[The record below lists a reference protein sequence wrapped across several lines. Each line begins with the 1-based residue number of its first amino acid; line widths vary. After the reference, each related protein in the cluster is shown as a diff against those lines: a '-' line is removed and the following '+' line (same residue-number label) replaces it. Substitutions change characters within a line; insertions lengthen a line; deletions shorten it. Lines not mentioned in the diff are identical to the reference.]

1 MANQPLKMKN
11 GLGNNNDL
19 EKMTQVWVVPLTKRF
34 SSSFLNLTIFPL
46 SPILPFFIFY
56 GGLHKVS
63 HDYVE
68 VFAVHYFGT
77 PTFGKD
83 SLRIKNWEWE
93 YENNEFGVSF
103 DT

>member
-1 MANQPLKMKN
+1 MGRTPNKK
-11 GLGNNNDL
+11 
-19 EKMTQVWVVPLTKRF
+19 VFFFF
-34 SSSFLNLTIFPL
+34 SEFDHF
-46 SPILPFFIFY
+46 SPEPYPTFFFIFY